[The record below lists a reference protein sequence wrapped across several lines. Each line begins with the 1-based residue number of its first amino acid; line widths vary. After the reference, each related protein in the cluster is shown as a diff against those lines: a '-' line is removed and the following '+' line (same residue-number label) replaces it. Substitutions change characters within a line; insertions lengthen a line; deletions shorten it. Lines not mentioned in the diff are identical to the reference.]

1 MTPPRKSRGAQILL
15 WAFIALNVALT
26 FAPLF
31 GGHLSQL
38 RDELAR
44 QGGFALPVA
53 CFLFLFFGSL
63 TGVPQVV
70 SVAMIGSV
78 LPIVPGFIVCWLATM
93 SSASIGF
100 AIGHRARDMTDDF
113 FARQGWAARRLDMA
127 RRTFAE
133 NGVIASLLVR
143 FVPIAPFSVVNAMAG
158 ALGVRWGEFLLGS
171 GLGICP
177 KVAITLLFGGSL
189 RDVVQTHSLG
199 SLYIVASTIAS
210 MVVFAVVGQIL
221 FKRMQKRSESST
233 EQS

>member
-1 MTPPRKSRGAQILL
+1 MKPTRKFKGSTLLL
-15 WAFIALNVALT
+15 WAFIALNVVLT

-31 GGHLSQL
+31 GGHLTEL
-38 RDELAR
+38 RDELAK
-44 QGGFALPVA
+44 QSDFALPAA
-53 CFLFLFFGSL
+53 CFLFLFVGSL

-100 AIGHRARDMTDDF
+100 AIGHRARGMTDAF
-113 FARQGWAARRLDMA
+113 FDRQGWAARRLDMA

-177 KVAITLLFGGSL
+177 KIAITLLFGGSL

-210 MVVFAVVGQIL
+210 MVVFAIVGQVI
-221 FKRMQKRSESST
+221 FRRMQKRGGANADLS
-233 EQS
+233 

>member
-1 MTPPRKSRGAQILL
+1 MTPSRTSRGARLLL
-15 WAFIALNVALT
+15 WSFIALNVVLT

-31 GGHLSQL
+31 GGHLTEF
-38 RDELAR
+38 RDELAK
-44 QGGFALPVA
+44 QGGLALPIA
-53 CFLFLFFGSL
+53 CFLFLFVGSL
-63 TGVPQVV
+63 TGMPQVV

-78 LPIVPGFIVCWLATM
+78 LPIVPGFIVCWIGTM
-93 SSASIGF
+93 TSASIGF
-100 AIGHRARDMTDDF
+100 AIGHRARDMTDAF
-113 FARQGWAARRLDMA
+113 FERQGWAARRLDLA

-177 KVAITLLFGGSL
+177 KIAITLLFGGSL

-210 MVVFAVVGQIL
+210 MVVFAVVGQLL
-221 FKRMQKRSESST
+221 FRRMQKRSSDAE
-233 EQS
+233 